1 MTGGSNSEIVETL
14 PPQPVSAEAVK
25 EIGDSS
31 AVTGTMPI
39 ESNFNNLVTEF
50 LIFSEGTMHAL
61 VFDPEA
67 ETWCILE
74 SREYDRDNAREVE
87 NQLIGR
93 LYEWREEHVLPF
105 LIENDLIP
113 AFKI

>member
-1 MTGGSNSEIVETL
+1 MTSGPNSEIVEAL

-25 EIGDSS
+25 ELGDSS

-39 ESNFNNLVTEF
+39 ESSFNNLVTEF
-50 LIFSEGTMHAL
+50 LVFSEGRMHAL
-61 VFDPEA
+61 IFDPDA
-67 ETWCILE
+67 ETWCILA
-74 SREYDRDNAREVE
+74 SRQYGQENAREIE
-87 NQLIGR
+87 NELIGR